1 MTDTVDL
8 PVVQRTKRII
18 AAGTVGNI
26 IEWYDFAVYGLFA
39 TVLAKNFFPSG
50 DKVASL
56 LATLAVFAVSFFIR
70 PFGAIVFGAY
80 GDRHGRKKALAATVI
95 LMGLGTLMV
104 GVLPTYHSIGVLAP
118 ILLVV
123 ARLVQG
129 LSTGGEWSGSSVF
142 IVEHAPVRRR
152 GLYGSWVQFGASG
165 GSLLGSLLGVLLGL
179 TFSTA
184 QVESWAWRLPFLL
197 GGVLGAFG
205 LLLRSRLEDTPEFND
220 LRQRGEVVETGLG
233 RAVTSRWRDGA
244 RAFGFTLA
252 YTVSVYTLLTYMPT
266 YVTTTT
272 GIKLT
277 NALLSN
283 SIQLAVM
290 MTLLPF
296 TGALSDRVGRRP
308 VLLAFCALAAVLT
321 YPLFLL
327 ISVGTIATV
336 IIGQVVFAC
345 VVALIGGAG
354 PTATAEMF
362 PTNVRFSALGISYN
376 LAVAAFGG
384 TAPFIS
390 TLLISVTGD
399 HTTPALYMIAAAVV
413 TGLVVLRLPETAGRP
428 LRKN

>member
-1 MTDTVDL
+1 MTETIEL
-8 PVVQRTKRII
+8 AAAQRTKRTIT
-18 AAGTVGNI
+18 AGTIGNI

-39 TVLAKNFFPSG
+39 TVLAQNFFPSN
-50 DKVASL
+50 DEVASL
-56 LATLAVFAVSFFIR
+56 LAALAVFAVSFFVR
-70 PFGAIVFGAY
+70 PLGAIVFGAY
-80 GDRHGRKKALAATVI
+80 GDRRGRKKALAMTVI

-104 GVLPTYHSIGVLAP
+104 GVLPTYGSIGVLAP
-118 ILLVV
+118 VLLVV

-142 IVEHAPVRRR
+142 IVEHAPPGRR

-165 GSLLGSLLGVLLGL
+165 GSLLGSLVGVALGL
-179 TFSTA
+179 IFSTA
-184 QVESWAWRLPFLL
+184 DVQSWAWRLPFLF

-205 LLLRSRLEDTPEFND
+205 LFLRSRLDDTPEFRD
-220 LRQRGEVVETGLG
+220 LERRGQVVENGLG

-252 YTVSVYTLLTYMPT
+252 YTVSVYMLLTYMPT

-272 GIKLT
+272 GIELT

-290 MTLLPF
+290 LLLIPF
-296 TGALSDRVGRRP
+296 MGALSDRVGRRP
-308 VLLAFCALAAVLT
+308 VLLAFCGLSAVLT

-327 ISVGTIATV
+327 ISVGTISAV
-336 IIGQVVFAC
+336 IAGQVAFAC
-345 VVALIGGAG
+345 IVALIGGAG

-390 TLLISVTGD
+390 TLLIKLTGD
-399 HTTPALYMIAAAVV
+399 HATPALYMIAAAVV
-413 TGLVVLRLPETAGRP
+413 TGLVVLRLPETARRP
-428 LRKN
+428 LRQS